1 MCSLKTLAS
10 AAVCNLAALGAPA
23 FAGQSLDLAREFANC
38 TGRYS
43 ALMEHEWLMGTTGA
57 GATRAR
63 RNAFAELVAAV
74 AAPDNGPR
82 LLAWRIE
89 AKAAQARLLQHAAFA
104 TDPAARDTAERR
116 AAGLIAACD
125 QLMLGS

>member
-57 GATRAR
+57 GAAGLGWGT
-63 RNAFAELVAAV
+63 AFTSGALGLTTWGSAAGAA
-74 AAPDNGPR
+74 AAP
-82 LLAWRIE
+82 A
-89 AKAAQARLLQHAAFA
+89 AK
-104 TDPAARDTAERR
+104 
-116 AAGLIAACD
+116 
-125 QLMLGS
+125 